1 MFFILTFAGQLQIDE
16 KKMIINF
23 SIQNFGSVKDK
34 QTLTFEADKSDHL
47 ENSYV
52 IHTNGLRL
60 LKIALIYGANA
71 SGKTTIL
78 KALEFLRDIVL
89 EPETK
94 KTDELDFQP
103 FLFDS
108 ETPNQNSVISIEFI
122 ANDTKYFYEVEF
134 FRKAVVNE
142 TLNFYNPNK
151 ANVYKRTTDIN
162 NQFTEIKF
170 GSKIKIDKTIEKN
183 LEANT
188 LWNNT
193 VLGGFLKTNVDVKE
207 LKEAVEWFKNY
218 LRPLIFTKTQLE
230 GFVTSKID
238 KGELSK
244 LDVINILKKADFHIS
259 DIVIQEEEKEI
270 PDGFIEFV
278 KKQLKA
284 PDNEVKKLEEK
295 GKITSVNI
303 EFEHTVNQTKY
314 TLPIEMESQGTRR
327 FYGFAGLLAL
337 LIKNSTAFPIDELE
351 SSLHPDLYT
360 HFILSFL
367 LNTDKS
373 QIIATTHN
381 REILDNKDVFRND
394 AIWFT
399 DKNEKCSTE
408 LFSLADFDSSIVRNT
423 TNIYNAYKSGKLK
436 ATPNLGDNFID
447 LSI

>member
-1 MFFILTFAGQLQIDE
+1 MIL
-16 KKMIINF
+16 NF
-23 SIQNFGSVKDK
+23 SIQNFGSIKDR

-52 IHTNGLRL
+52 IHTNGLRI

-89 EPETK
+89 EPKTK

-103 FLFDS
+103 FLFDP
-108 ETPNQNSVISIEFI
+108 ETPNQNAVMSIEFL
-122 ANDTKYFYEVEF
+122 ANDTKYFYEVAF
-134 FRKAVVNE
+134 FKKAVVYE
-142 TLNFYNPNK
+142 VLNFHNPKK
-151 ANVYKRTTDIN
+151 ANIYKRTTDIKN
-162 NQFTEIKF
+162 EFTEITF

-193 VLGGFLKTNVDVKE
+193 VLGGFLKTNIDIKE
-207 LKEAVEWFKNY
+207 LKEVVEWFKNY
-218 LRPLIFTKTQLE
+218 LYPLIDTKTQLE

-238 KGELSK
+238 QGELTK
-244 LDVINILKKADFHIS
+244 FDVINILKKADFHIS
-259 DIVIQEEEKEI
+259 DILIQENEQVI
-270 PDGFIEFV
+270 PDGFIELV

-284 PDNEVKKLEEK
+284 HDSEVKKLEEK
-295 GKITSVNI
+295 GKITSVSI
-303 EFEHTVNQTKY
+303 EFEHTVNQAKY
-314 TLPIEMESQGTRR
+314 TLPIELESQGTRR

-337 LIKNSTAFPIDELE
+337 LIKNSTSFPIDELE

-367 LNTDKS
+367 LNSNKS

-381 REILDNKDVFRND
+381 REIFDNKDIFRND

-399 DKNEKCSTE
+399 DKNENGSTE
-408 LFSLADFDSSIVRNT
+408 LYSLADFDSSIVRNT

-436 ATPNLGDNFID
+436 ATPNVGDNFID
-447 LSI
+447 LKI

>member
-1 MFFILTFAGQLQIDE
+1 
-16 KKMIINF
+16 MIINF
-23 SIQNFGSVKDK
+23 SVQNFGSIKDK
-34 QTLTFEADKSDHL
+34 QTLTFEADKSEHL

-52 IHTNGLRL
+52 INTNGLRL
-60 LKIALIYGANA
+60 LKIILIYGANA

-94 KTDELDFQP
+94 KTDELYFQP

-108 ETPNQNSVISIEFI
+108 ETPEKNSIMSIEFL
-122 ANDTKYFYEVEF
+122 ANDTKYYYEVEF
-134 FRKAVVNE
+134 FKKAIVNE
-142 TLNFYNPNK
+142 VLNFYNPNK
-151 ANVYKRTTDIN
+151 ANVFKRNTDIN
-162 NQFTEIKF
+162 NQFAEIKF

-193 VLGGFLKTNVDVKE
+193 VLGGFLKTNVDIKE
-207 LKEAVEWFKNY
+207 LKVVVEWFKNY
-218 LRPLIFTKTQLE
+218 LRPLIYTRTQLE
-230 GFVTSKID
+230 GFVTSKIE
-238 KGELSK
+238 KSELSK
-244 LDVINILKKADFHIS
+244 LDVINVLKKADFHIT

-270 PDGFIEFV
+270 PDGLIHFL
-278 KKQLKA
+278 KGQLKDS
-284 PDNEVKKLEEK
+284 PDEIKKLEEK
-295 GKITSVNI
+295 GKVTSVNI

-351 SSLHPDLYT
+351 SSLHPDLYM

-373 QIIATTHN
+373 QLIATTHN
-381 REILDNKDVFRND
+381 REIFDNKDVFRND

-399 DKNEKCSTE
+399 DKNENCSTE
-408 LFSLADFDSSIVRNT
+408 LYSLADFDSSIVRNT
-423 TNIYNAYKSGKLK
+423 TNILNAYKSGKLK

-447 LSI
+447 LEI